1 MAAAKKKSTRSTA
14 TRKKASPARAAAPAA
29 ARKNIDPGWTWDD
42 RLPLSQGKQIG
53 NLIYVSGQ
61 VAYDSNGQLVGEGD
75 MKEQTHQAFR
85 NIRTVLE
92 KAGSGIKDIV
102 KINTYIT
109 DGSRF
114 MDMIAAR
121 TEIFGDNPPASTAV
135 VVAALAFPGLLVEV
149 EAIAIKR

>member
-1 MAAAKKKSTRSTA
+1 MAVKKKKVARGRVGAAKPKQRQ
-14 TRKKASPARAAAPAA
+14 ASVAPAR
-29 ARKNIDPGWTWDD
+29 RRNIDPGWTWDD

-102 KINTYIT
+102 KINT
-109 DGSRF
+109 
-114 MDMIAAR
+114 
-121 TEIFGDNPPASTAV
+121 
-135 VVAALAFPGLLVEV
+135 
-149 EAIAIKR
+149 